1 MSDPNMEK
9 RNIVESGRTPDMTK
23 QADADDFEQ
32 RAVAAFDGM
41 AEPAPEAKPGAKHD

>member
-9 RNIVESGRTPDMTK
+9 RNIVENGRTPDMTK
-23 QADADDFEQ
+23 QADADDFEK

-41 AEPAPEAKPGAKHD
+41 AAPAPEETPGAPHD